1 MNKNN
6 LMIRGLK
13 SLKDAAKYEWANRT
27 LTEKAW
33 KAYQKTGK
41 MPKGLQGWNPLKAF
55 TPKML
60 ATGRTPGARVGGDL
74 GTALMI
80 GAAIGKAMEEN
91 LPVSDF
97 KSGRGEGRKAFN
109 NKKKKE
115 E

>member
-1 MNKNN
+1 
-6 LMIRGLK
+6 MIRGLK

-41 MPKGLQGWNPLKAF
+41 LPKGLQGWRPLKAF

-60 ATGRTPGARVGGDL
+60 ATGPTPASGLAS
-74 GTALMI
+74 ALMI

-97 KSGRGEGRKAFN
+97 KSERGEGLKAFN
-109 NKKKKE
+109 NKKKE